1 MIRLKPRLGYLN
13 LDLGFDHNLDLEL
26 GSDHD
31 LDLGSGFGLELDL
44 GFGFEN
50 RGFRE

>member
-31 LDLGSGFGLELDL
+31 LDLELGFDL
-44 GFGFEN
+44 GLKVGFEN
-50 RGFRE
+50 RGFHE